1 MKYTHLILVILIIIC
16 GCKPSEKLIENKG
29 PKQELIN
36 FLFQNYIGEKP
47 SASFAVIKDGEIKD
61 CQSFGYA
68 DLENNILANCE
79 TNYRLGSV
87 TKQFTAMATL
97 ILINKGKLN
106 YETKL
111 TEVIP
116 EFPDYGK
123 EITVKDLLSHR
134 SGLQSYFKLHEKS
147 SERQLA
153 DKDVLNLLKE
163 QDSLLFPSNSEYK
176 YSNSGYAILALIVE
190 RVSNKTFKQFMDDEV
205 FQKLG
210 MSNSTVYQN
219 NLQIK
224 NRAYGYKFNDS
235 IFERKDQNA
244 WSAVQGDGGIY
255 SSVKDYLLWDK
266 SLYNETLIGTDIKE
280 DAFTIWDNDDRI
292 NNSGYGFGWH
302 IEIKNNRKYLMHGG
316 STTGFRNYSIRIPS
330 EKISVVIYTNTADHG
345 TFGLKRKALFL
356 ASLYSDNQ
364 LQIPIDVM
372 IEKEISS
379 NGSNNIKDYYN
390 TLTSVKNKYETN
402 PKDLTSLGFLYKRKK
417 ENENCLNVFTFIIEQ
432 FPNYYGGYYGFAQYY
447 KTNKNKEKA
456 IEYYK
461 KVIELATN
469 DDQSRIDYSKKMI
482 KQLSK

>member
-345 TFGLKRKALFL
+345 TFGLKRKALFF
-356 ASLYSDNQ
+356 S
-364 LQIPIDVM
+364 
-372 IEKEISS
+372 K
-379 NGSNNIKDYYN
+379 
-390 TLTSVKNKYETN
+390 
-402 PKDLTSLGFLYKRKK
+402 
-417 ENENCLNVFTFIIEQ
+417 FI
-432 FPNYYGGYYGFAQYY
+432 F
-447 KTNKNKEKA
+447 
-456 IEYYK
+456 
-461 KVIELATN
+461 
-469 DDQSRIDYSKKMI
+469 R
-482 KQLSK
+482 